1 MKSATEGIILGQSAD
16 LFLNKNVCV
25 LGNVMA
31 VLFLYIQKK
40 KQDPK
45 DWLIKKEKD
54 ILSLVVWGVFQCPT
68 NMTSDL

>member
-16 LFLNKNVCV
+16 
-25 LGNVMA
+25 
-31 VLFLYIQKK
+31 LFLYIQKK

-54 ILSLVVWGVFQCPT
+54 IFSLVVWGVFQCPT